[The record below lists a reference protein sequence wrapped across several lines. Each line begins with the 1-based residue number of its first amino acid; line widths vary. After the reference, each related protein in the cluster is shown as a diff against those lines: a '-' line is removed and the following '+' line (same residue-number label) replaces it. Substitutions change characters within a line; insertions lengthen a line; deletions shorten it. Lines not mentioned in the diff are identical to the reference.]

1 MNKVKKERLDVLLVE
16 RGFFETRENA
26 KRHIMAGI
34 ILVNDVP
41 VDKPG
46 TKIPSDVRL
55 RIKGHVMPYVGR
67 GGYKL
72 EKAIKRISS

>member
-34 ILVNDVP
+34 ILVNDVLL
-41 VDKPG
+41 
-46 TKIPSDVRL
+46 INRERRYRLMSDSEL
-55 RIKGHVMPYVGR
+55 KGMLCHMSGVGD
-67 GGYKL
+67 
-72 EKAIKRISS
+72 INWKRR

>member
-46 TKIPSDVRL
+46 TKIPSVSDSEL
-55 RIKGHVMPYVGR
+55 KGMLCHMSGVGD
-67 GGYKL
+67 
-72 EKAIKRISS
+72 INWKRR

>member
-34 ILVNDVP
+34 IGL
-41 VDKPG
+41 
-46 TKIPSDVRL
+46 
-55 RIKGHVMPYVGR
+55 
-67 GGYKL
+67 
-72 EKAIKRISS
+72 